1 MFVSMFPDIF
11 WGILCVSWVG
21 LRVTVKGTDSGMGK
35 FSLAIRGH
43 ERVYSTV
50 YSALGSAS
58 ENRELSGL
66 LLVYIWQHDCDFVL
80 GLLFYL

>member
-1 MFVSMFPDIF
+1 MGWASFLWP
-11 WGILCVSWVG
+11 
-21 LRVTVKGTDSGMGK
+21 SG
-35 FSLAIRGH
+35 AH